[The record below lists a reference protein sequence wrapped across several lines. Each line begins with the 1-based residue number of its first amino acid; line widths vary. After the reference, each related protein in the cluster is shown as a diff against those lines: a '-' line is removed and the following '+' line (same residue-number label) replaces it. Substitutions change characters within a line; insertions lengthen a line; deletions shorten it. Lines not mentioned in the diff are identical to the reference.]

1 MRTIGTIVLRRR
13 AIVPMANLVFLA
25 DGSHCE
31 AESNAD
37 DRDDRITKESDCPNR
52 EPHPYCRQ

>member
-1 MRTIGTIVLRRR
+1 MQTIGTIVLRRR
-13 AIVPMANLVFLA
+13 AIVPIANLNFIA

-37 DRDDRITKESDCPNR
+37 DRDDRIPK
-52 EPHPYCRQ
+52 